1 MANLP
6 LPVML
11 TIETT
16 STESPRIVWLSSS
29 KIQQTKEVKVE
40 LLIIEQDATQ
50 AEIYD
55 LAFGDDFKIFVVDN
69 MRGALEILEFN
80 DIKIVVSDWQIG
92 EHKASIFCDQ
102 MDVNNA
108 YATPVVVVV
117 SDEQDDETIRDAF
130 NAGVSHY
137 ITKPYNIISFTET
150 ITGIKSQLERVSK
163 MAQDTA
169 DSREVAKTALSQ
181 AAIYGNGMEIIAA
194 LNNCSDLE
202 SMAKATLSTLQSHG
216 IHCAVQYR
224 DEVVTSFD
232 TDLSP
237 CDPTME
243 KVFEVL
249 HDQGRIYRF
258 GRRLM
263 LNDEH
268 VSLLVK
274 HVAGDDP
281 VLHDAILDMGAK
293 LIPAMN
299 ARFISLLQ
307 QQALEQTH
315 GQIDD
320 VLEKL
325 RDTIGV
331 MANEKKRIVE
341 SVTQKIE
348 ESFHQLAMTEEQEAF
363 FLKLIEQ
370 ELTLDSEND
379 GIEDIDVLLKALS
392 SRLAQRLEATKIK
405 EEAPVNDF
413 LDVELF

>member
-1 MANLP
+1 M
-6 LPVML
+6 
-11 TIETT
+11 
-16 STESPRIVWLSSS
+16 
-29 KIQQTKEVKVE
+29 E

-55 LAFGDDFKIFVVDN
+55 LAFGDDFTIFVVDN
-69 MRGALEILEFN
+69 MRSALEVLEHHQ
-80 DIKIVVSDWQIG
+80 IKIVVSDWQIG
-92 EHKASIFCDQ
+92 DHKASIFCDQ

-108 YATPVVVVV
+108 SATPVVVVV
-117 SDEQDDETIRDAF
+117 SNDQDDETIRDAF

-150 ITGIKSQLERVSK
+150 ITGIKAQLERVSK
-163 MAQDTA
+163 MEQDTA

-194 LNNCSDLE
+194 LNNCTDLA
-202 SMAKATLSTLQSHG
+202 SMARVTLSTLQSNG
-216 IHCAVQYR
+216 IQCAVQYR
-224 DEVVTSFD
+224 DDVATSFD

-237 CDPTME
+237 CDPTTE
-243 KVFEVL
+243 KVFDVL

-274 HVAGDDP
+274 HVTGDDP

-293 LIPAMN
+293 LVPAMN
-299 ARFISLLQ
+299 ARYIALLQ
-307 QQALEQTH
+307 QQALEHTH
-315 GQIDD
+315 VQIDD
-320 VLEKL
+320 VVEKL
-325 RDTIGV
+325 TDTIRC
-331 MANEKKRIVE
+331 MAGEKKRIVDA
-341 SVTQKIE
+341 VTKKIE

-370 ELTLDSEND
+370 KLTLDSESD
-379 GIEDIDVLLKALS
+379 GIEDIDILLKALS
-392 SRLAQRLEATKIK
+392 SRLAERLESTQTK
-405 EEAPVNDF
+405 EEVPVNDY

>member
-1 MANLP
+1 
-6 LPVML
+6 
-11 TIETT
+11 
-16 STESPRIVWLSSS
+16 
-29 KIQQTKEVKVE
+29 
-40 LLIIEQDATQ
+40 
-50 AEIYD
+50 
-55 LAFGDDFKIFVVDN
+55 
-69 MRGALEILEFN
+69 
-80 DIKIVVSDWQIG
+80 
-92 EHKASIFCDQ
+92 

>member
-1 MANLP
+1 
-6 LPVML
+6 
-11 TIETT
+11 
-16 STESPRIVWLSSS
+16 
-29 KIQQTKEVKVE
+29 VE

-55 LAFGDDFKIFVVDN
+55 LAFGDDFTIFVVDN
-69 MRGALEILEFN
+69 MRSALEVLEHHQ
-80 DIKIVVSDWQIG
+80 IKIVVSDWQIG
-92 EHKASIFCDQ
+92 DHKASIFCDQ

-108 YATPVVVVV
+108 SATPVVVVV
-117 SDEQDDETIRDAF
+117 SNDQDDETIRDAF

-150 ITGIKSQLERVSK
+150 ITGIKAQLERVSK
-163 MAQDTA
+163 MEQDTA

-194 LNNCSDLE
+194 LNNCTDLA
-202 SMAKATLSTLQSHG
+202 SMARVTLSTLQSNG
-216 IHCAVQYR
+216 IQCAVQYR
-224 DEVVTSFD
+224 DDVATSFD

-237 CDPTME
+237 CDPTTE
-243 KVFEVL
+243 KVFDVL

-274 HVAGDDP
+274 HVTGDDP

-293 LIPAMN
+293 LVPAMN
-299 ARFISLLQ
+299 ARYIALLQ
-307 QQALEQTH
+307 QQALEHTH
-315 GQIDD
+315 VQIDD
-320 VLEKL
+320 VVEKL
-325 RDTIGV
+325 TDTIRC
-331 MANEKKRIVE
+331 MAGEKKRIVDA
-341 SVTQKIE
+341 VTKKIE

-370 ELTLDSEND
+370 ELTLDSESD
-379 GIEDIDVLLKALS
+379 GIEDIDILLKALS
-392 SRLAQRLEATKIK
+392 SRLAERLESTQTK
-405 EEAPVNDF
+405 EEVPVNDY

>member
-1 MANLP
+1 M
-6 LPVML
+6 
-11 TIETT
+11 
-16 STESPRIVWLSSS
+16 
-29 KIQQTKEVKVE
+29 E

-55 LAFGDDFKIFVVDN
+55 LAFGDDFTIFVVDN
-69 MRGALEILEFN
+69 MRSALEVLEHHQ
-80 DIKIVVSDWQIG
+80 IKIVVSDWQIG
-92 EHKASIFCDQ
+92 DHKASIFCDQ

-108 YATPVVVVV
+108 SATPVVVVV
-117 SDEQDDETIRDAF
+117 SNDQDDETIRDAF

-150 ITGIKSQLERVSK
+150 ITGIKAQLERVSK
-163 MAQDTA
+163 MEQDTA

-194 LNNCSDLE
+194 LNNCTDLA
-202 SMAKATLSTLQSHG
+202 SMARVTLSTLQSNG
-216 IHCAVQYR
+216 IQCAVQYR
-224 DEVVTSFD
+224 DDVATSFD

-237 CDPTME
+237 CDPTTE
-243 KVFEVL
+243 KVFDVL

-274 HVAGDDP
+274 HVTGDDP

-293 LIPAMN
+293 LVPAMN
-299 ARFISLLQ
+299 ARYIALLQ
-307 QQALEQTH
+307 QQALEHTH
-315 GQIDD
+315 VQIDD
-320 VLEKL
+320 VVEKL
-325 RDTIGV
+325 TDTIRC
-331 MANEKKRIVE
+331 MAGEKKRIVDA
-341 SVTQKIE
+341 VTKKIE

-370 ELTLDSEND
+370 ELTLDSESD
-379 GIEDIDVLLKALS
+379 GIENIDILLKALS
-392 SRLAQRLEATKIK
+392 SRLAERLESTQTK
-405 EEAPVNDF
+405 EEVPVNDY

>member
-1 MANLP
+1 M
-6 LPVML
+6 
-11 TIETT
+11 
-16 STESPRIVWLSSS
+16 
-29 KIQQTKEVKVE
+29 E

-55 LAFGDDFKIFVVDN
+55 LAFGDDFTIFVVDN
-69 MRGALEILEFN
+69 MRSALEVLEHHQ
-80 DIKIVVSDWQIG
+80 IKIVVSDWQIG
-92 EHKASIFCDQ
+92 DHKASIFCDQ

-108 YATPVVVVV
+108 SATPVVVVV
-117 SDEQDDETIRDAF
+117 SNDQDDETIRDAF

-150 ITGIKSQLERVSK
+150 ITGIKAQLERVSK
-163 MAQDTA
+163 MEQDTA

-194 LNNCSDLE
+194 LNNCTDLA
-202 SMAKATLSTLQSHG
+202 SMARVTLSTLQSNG
-216 IHCAVQYR
+216 IQCAVQYR
-224 DEVVTSFD
+224 DDVATSFD

-237 CDPTME
+237 CDPTTE
-243 KVFEVL
+243 KVFDVL

-274 HVAGDDP
+274 HVTGDDP

-293 LIPAMN
+293 LVPAMN
-299 ARFISLLQ
+299 ARYIALLQ
-307 QQALEQTH
+307 QQALEHTH
-315 GQIDD
+315 VQIDD
-320 VLEKL
+320 VVEKL
-325 RDTIGV
+325 TDTIRC
-331 MANEKKRIVE
+331 MAGEKKRIVDA
-341 SVTQKIE
+341 VTKKIE

-370 ELTLDSEND
+370 ELTLDSESD
-379 GIEDIDVLLKALS
+379 GIEDIDILLKALS
-392 SRLAQRLEATKIK
+392 SRLAERLESTQTK
-405 EEAPVNDF
+405 EEVPVNDY